1 MEKYYITTAIDYAS
15 GKGHIGNYYEKVV
28 ADVLA
33 RFRKKQGY
41 DVLFQLGLDEHGEK
55 VQNKAKDAGKTPQ
68 EFVDEVAEITKDL
81 LKGLNIQ
88 YDVFART
95 TDLNHKRVVKNIY
108 QKLYDQGDIYKG
120 HYEGLYCRPCE
131 SFFTETQLIDG
142 KCPDCGREVVPTKE
156 EAYFL
161 KLSNYEDKLKNHL
174 KKNLDFV
181 IPVERKNEIYNG
193 FIKDGLRDLCISR
206 TSVDWGVEIP
216 FDKNHTSYVWI
227 DALTNYITFLGYDID
242 GNSSQRFK
250 DFWPANVQMV
260 GKDILRFH
268 LIYWPCILFA
278 LGEELPKQLFAHPWF
293 LNDDKMSKSKGN
305 ILYSDDLI
313 EKYGVDPIRLYL
325 ASELP
330 LVSDSNI
337 SEDLIVE
344 KFNSDLANNYGN
356 LVNRTIS
363 MVNKYFDG
371 NLISKSD
378 IEKNDEDFI
387 KTVLDTK
394 KLVEKNID
402 ELKFSNASKEIF
414 ATLRRCN
421 KYIDETTPW
430 ILAKDENKKDRL
442 STVLYN
448 LLEAIRI
455 CTILLESF
463 VPETAQKV
471 YKQLNTN
478 LISFDSIN
486 SFGNYPLETKV
497 GEASPLFVRID
508 NKAV

>member
-1 MEKYYITTAIDYAS
+1 
-15 GKGHIGNYYEKVV
+15 
-28 ADVLA
+28 
-33 RFRKKQGY
+33 
-41 DVLFQLGLDEHGEK
+41 
-55 VQNKAKDAGKTPQ
+55 
-68 EFVDEVAEITKDL
+68 
-81 LKGLNIQ
+81 
-88 YDVFART
+88 
-95 TDLNHKRVVKNIY
+95 
-108 QKLYDQGDIYKG
+108 
-120 HYEGLYCRPCE
+120 
-131 SFFTETQLIDG
+131 
-142 KCPDCGREVVPTKE
+142 
-156 EAYFL
+156 
-161 KLSNYEDKLKNHL
+161 
-174 KKNLDFV
+174 
-181 IPVERKNEIYNG
+181 
-193 FIKDGLRDLCISR
+193 
-206 TSVDWGVEIP
+206 
-216 FDKNHTSYVWI
+216 
-227 DALTNYITFLGYDID
+227 
-242 GNSSQRFK
+242 
-250 DFWPANVQMV
+250 
-260 GKDILRFH
+260 
-268 LIYWPCILFA
+268 
-278 LGEELPKQLFAHPWF
+278 
-293 LNDDKMSKSKGN
+293 MS
-305 ILYSDDLI
+305 LYSDDLI